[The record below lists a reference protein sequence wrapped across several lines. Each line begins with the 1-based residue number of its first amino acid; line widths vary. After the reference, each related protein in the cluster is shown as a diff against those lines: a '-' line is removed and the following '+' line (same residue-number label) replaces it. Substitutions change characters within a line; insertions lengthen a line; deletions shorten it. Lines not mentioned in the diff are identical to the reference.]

1 MRSKYEGYSV
11 EELRIALKKLWD
23 SPELD
28 SNVSTENQ
36 ERIIDELE
44 EIVTILR
51 VKAPLSHPHTTEEM
65 WEQFKAEHPCM
76 AKRKRRAVLFFT
88 KPSS

>member
-28 SNVSTENQ
+28 CNVFTENQ
-36 ERIIDELE
+36 GKIIDELE
-44 EIVTILR
+44 EIITILR
-51 VKAPLSHPHTTEEM
+51 VKAPLYHPHTAEEM
-65 WEQFKAEHPCM
+65 WAQFKAEH
-76 AKRKRRAVLFFT
+76 AEELANLGKRQ
-88 KPSS
+88 

>member
-44 EIVTILR
+44 EIVNILR
-51 VKAPLSHPHTTEEM
+51 VKAPLEHPHTVEEM
-65 WEQFKAEHPCM
+65 WAKFKTEHAEELANLGNPQ
-76 AKRKRRAVLFFT
+76 
-88 KPSS
+88 